1 MHYYKKNHYILEL
14 LVYPI
19 FYDCFITA
27 VAVWP
32 SQETFSS
39 LNPSVPLS
47 AVWSLN
53 QQFKLD
59 MNYSE
64 QAQKT
69 GIGARATLLSS

>member
-1 MHYYKKNHYILEL
+1 MHYYKNYYILEL
-14 LVYPI
+14 LVFPI
-19 FYDCFITA
+19 FYDCFTSV

-32 SQETFSS
+32 SQETFSP

-59 MNYSE
+59 MDYSE
-64 QAQKT
+64 QEQKEQ
-69 GIGARATLLSS
+69 A

>member
-1 MHYYKKNHYILEL
+1 MHYYKNHYILEL
-14 LVYPI
+14 LVFPI
-19 FYDCFITA
+19 FYVCFTSA

-64 QAQKT
+64 QAQKEQ
-69 GIGARATLLSS
+69 A